1 MKWRKMQLVIS
12 SLKPLFICFTI
23 TSVIGHQFQ
32 ERKRKKERGG
42 GGGGKWDDQSVA
54 LYLSFIFFYIIIYF
68 IFFFFEFVLCDY
80 FMERW
85 MERTSRTNYTAA
97 FQTFI
102 AHLRAICV
110 DTSKKKWIKEGK
122 ERQPWSDTTTELK
135 TKHEKVTHKKSEK
148 MTIKS
153 IVWNL
158 INEPAI
164 VRHTRSKRKRTRQP
178 PWNGQRH
185 KLAPSI
191 KENETGTLLKKRHA
205 TISSPYSVDYGI

>member
-1 MKWRKMQLVIS
+1 MFAGDAPERCNGAQALNATKRRDYTATIAPMKWRKMQLVIS
-12 SLKPLFICFTI
+12 SLKLLFICFTI

-110 DTSKKKWIKEGK
+110 DTSKKKMNKG
-122 ERQPWSDTTTELK
+122 
-135 TKHEKVTHKKSEK
+135 
-148 MTIKS
+148 
-153 IVWNL
+153 
-158 INEPAI
+158 
-164 VRHTRSKRKRTRQP
+164 
-178 PWNGQRH
+178 G
-185 KLAPSI
+185 
-191 KENETGTLLKKRHA
+191 
-205 TISSPYSVDYGI
+205 